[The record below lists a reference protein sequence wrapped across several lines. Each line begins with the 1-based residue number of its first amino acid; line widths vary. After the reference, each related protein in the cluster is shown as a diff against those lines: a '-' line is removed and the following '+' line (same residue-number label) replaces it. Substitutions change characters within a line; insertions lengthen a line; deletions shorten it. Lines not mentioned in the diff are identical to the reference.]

1 MTVAAEAPARTLL
14 KRIVSAAG
22 PLLALIAVYLLFAGL
37 EYAMLR
43 QSGSN
48 RAAVFLTAENLQKI
62 VINSSRYG
70 ICALGMT
77 VVIIAGGIDLS
88 VGSGVALCA
97 TALACGLKMNWNPAL
112 MILITLC
119 LGGIL
124 GAINGTLVTVLRVV
138 PFIVTLG
145 TMTVYLGAAKMLA
158 EKIDGGQTVR
168 PAAYAPNDPNFANNQ
183 VPVWLQRFT
192 SVRDNALLPP
202 RFSTSTESQPR
213 ASWDEALD
221 WIRFPSS
228 IWLGA
233 LIALLLA
240 GALHFTVFGRHV
252 FALGSNEATARL
264 CGVNVP
270 WTRIAV
276 YTLAGLFVALAG
288 IYQFS
293 RLSSGNPTSG
303 IGLELRVIAA
313 VVIGGGS
320 LSGGRGSVMGT
331 LAGAAL
337 MAVIDSGCTQLGVSN
352 SLQDII
358 LGVIIVAAV
367 ALDQF
372 RQRRFASA

>member
-1 MTVAAEAPARTLL
+1 MAVGPNFFSVA
-14 KRIVSAAG
+14 KRVVGACG

-37 EYAMLR
+37 EAGMLQR
-43 QSGSN
+43 AGSG
-48 RAAVFLTAENLQKI
+48 RPAVFLTAENLQKI
-62 VINSSRYG
+62 VINSSVIG
-70 ICALGMT
+70 VCALGMT
-77 VVIIAGGIDLS
+77 VVIVSGGIDLS

-97 TALACGLKMNWNPAL
+97 TALACGLKANWNPAL
-112 MILITLC
+112 VILLTLMIGAL
-119 LGGIL
+119 L
-124 GAINGTLVTVLRVV
+124 GAINGTLVSALRVV

-158 EKIDGGQTVR
+158 EKVDGGQTVR
-168 PAAYAPNDPNFANNQ
+168 PAAYSPNDPNFANNQ

-192 SVRDNALLPP
+192 SVRDYALWPP
-202 RFSTSTESQPR
+202 RLSASGPAQPR
-213 ASWDEALD
+213 ARWDETLD
-221 WIRFPSS
+221 WVRFPAS

-233 LIALLLA
+233 LMALVLA
-240 GALHFTVFGRHV
+240 GVLRYTVFGRHV

-264 CGVNVP
+264 CGVNVVG
-270 WTRIAV
+270 TRIAV
-276 YTLAGLFVALAG
+276 YTLSGLFVAMAG

-303 IGLELRVIAA
+303 SGLELRVIAA

-337 MAVIDSGCTQLGVSN
+337 MAVIASGCTQLEVSN

-358 LGVIIVAAV
+358 LGVIIVVAV

-372 RQRRFASA
+372 RQRRFAAA

>member
-1 MTVAAEAPARTLL
+1 M
-14 KRIVSAAG
+14 KRLISAVG
-22 PLLALIAVYLLFAGL
+22 PLLALLAVYLLFAGL
-37 EYAMLR
+37 EYAMLQ

-62 VINSSRYG
+62 IINSSVIG
-70 ICALGMT
+70 VCALGMT
-77 VVIIAGGIDLS
+77 VVIISGGIDLS

-97 TALACGLKMNWNPAL
+97 TALACGLKANWNPWL
-112 MILITLC
+112 VMSLTLL
-119 LGGIL
+119 LGATL
-124 GAINGTLVTVLRVV
+124 GAINGTLVSLLRVV

-158 EKIDGGQTVR
+158 EKVDGGQTVR
-168 PAAYAPNDPNFANNQ
+168 PAAYAPSDPNFSKNQ

-192 SVRDNALLPP
+192 SVRDYALWPP
-202 RFSTSTESQPR
+202 RFSTAGPAQPR
-213 ASWDEALD
+213 ARWDEALD
-221 WIRFPSS
+221 WGRYPVS
-228 IWLGA
+228 IWFGAVIA
-233 LIALLLA
+233 LILA
-240 GALHFTVFGRHV
+240 GVLRFTVFGRHL

-264 CGVNVP
+264 CGVNVVG
-270 WTRIAV
+270 TRIAV
-276 YTLAGLFVALAG
+276 YTLSGFFVALAG
-288 IYQFS
+288 LYQFS

-303 IGLELRVIAA
+303 SGLELRVIAA

-337 MAVIDSGCTQLGVSN
+337 MAVIASGCTQLGVSN